1 MFLNAGEARALLRE
15 YGSPLY
21 VYDETIL
28 RQRCREMKNLVTGVP
43 FRASYSAKANT
54 NLELLRIVCEE
65 GMDADAMSPGEIF
78 LEQRAGF
85 SPERIFYVGNNV
97 SAEEMRYAAERGI
110 VVSVDSLPQL
120 ERFGKTVPGGEAAV
134 RFNPGVG
141 VGHHEKVVTAGKKTK
156 FGVQAEFVPEVKEIC
171 GRYGLKLVGVNQH
184 LGSLF
189 LEPEHYMDG
198 VRHFLDIAR
207 QFPGLRFVDTGGGFG
222 IPYRPEEHRLDLER
236 LSGMLETEFRRF
248 LTEYDGDV
256 VFKTEP
262 GRYVVA
268 ECGLL
273 LGTVHAVK
281 QNYGH
286 TYIGTDIGMNVL
298 MRPVLYDSYHEVK
311 LLGRDGEARQPA
323 TVVGN
328 ICESGDILAR
338 DRMLP
343 AAGEGDI
350 IAVADA
356 GAYGYSMASNYNC
369 RLRPA
374 EVLKNADGGFRL
386 IRRRDSFEDML
397 RGFPDS

>member
-1 MFLNAGEARALLRE
+1 MFLDDAEARDLLRE

-21 VYDETIL
+21 VYDEKIL
-28 RQRCREMKNLVTGVP
+28 RQRCREMKNLVTGVN

-54 NLELLRIVCEE
+54 NLELLRIVCSE
-65 GMDADAMSPGEIF
+65 GLAADAKSPGEIF

-97 SAEEMRYAAERGI
+97 SAEEMRFAAEKGI

-120 ERFGKTVPGGEAAV
+120 ELFGRTIPGGEVAV
-134 RFNPGVG
+134 RFNPGIG

-156 FGVQAEFVPEVKEIC
+156 FGVQAEFIPEVKELF
-171 GRYGLKLVGVNQH
+171 RKYGLKLVGVNQH

-189 LEPEHYMDG
+189 LEPGQYMDG
-198 VRHFLDIAR
+198 VRHFLGIAR

-222 IPYRPEEHRLDLER
+222 MPYRPEEHRLDLHR
-236 LSGMLETEFRRF
+236 LSGLLEAEFHRF
-248 LTEYDGDV
+248 LSEYGGDV

-268 ECGLL
+268 ECGVL

-286 TYIGTDIGMNVL
+286 TYVGTDIGMNVL
-298 MRPVLYDSYHEVK
+298 MRPVLYNSYHEVK
-311 LLGRDGEARQPA
+311 ILGHDGEAEQPV

-343 AAGEGDI
+343 AAREGDVV
-350 IAVADA
+350 AVANA

-374 EVLKNADGGFRL
+374 EVLKNDDGSFRL
-386 IRRRDSFEDML
+386 IRRRDSFEDLL
-397 RGFPDS
+397 RGFPNG